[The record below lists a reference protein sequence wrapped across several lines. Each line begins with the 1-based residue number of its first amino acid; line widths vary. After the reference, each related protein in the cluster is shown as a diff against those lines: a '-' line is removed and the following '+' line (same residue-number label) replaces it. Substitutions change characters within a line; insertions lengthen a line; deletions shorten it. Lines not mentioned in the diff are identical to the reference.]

1 MGEPLSWLRLG
12 QRARTPITPLAAHPP
27 ECKATHGSQSCE
39 PRRPGSSRMST
50 RTPPEPGLEA
60 PSTDEGTADFL
71 VRDQDQV
78 WYNPSLE
85 QMVEALQVL
94 LMTHGILE
102 PIPIQYN
109 TYVLHLVEGFAVA
122 QRNTRK
128 AESAYQEARRSLEQN
143 LEQFRLV
150 AEEWLER
157 ESQYRAEVKR
167 LEVLLS
173 KCSRSGLEAV
183 ALARTNSIVDRSS
196 SKGAGFLLRLDELRK
211 QHADNSPP
219 PRDLFISNRT
229 CRTQIQESQTGEDR
243 RTRETGGGP
252 ERGTSLTQNPLTG
265 PLSVPYELN
274 ISFLVLTPKILDNDN
289 DCRMSEKIC
298 QQYMATRAS
307 TASREWWAH
316 RRTHTLRPEVNIMK
330 RYQDSPCNPG
340 VGIATVPAMA
350 SRSHQIHQEAESPIK
365 AHVEEGKVST
375 AFSIPKGSKH
385 QDEAPSMPELSAPN
399 FSYHAKGSHQDEA
412 PSMPEL
418 SAPNFSY
425 HAKGSQHA
433 NVAATAATASSRHER
448 HERDH
453 SPFSFETGDDLDLFP
468 RPTEGEIE
476 VDTPYTSHKG
486 PESTGTGR
494 YRRCDDDANRL
505 EASKEKRPPTGNGN
519 PTTHLFRRDH
529 SRRVPSPCSKPVR
542 GRRDAVYSRQATI
555 GGSPSQCSH
564 NFDPPLAASPAEQE
578 VSQRQQ
584 AETNARIAAKLA
596 LANVHGRTSQN
607 T

>member
-12 QRARTPITPLAAHPP
+12 QRARTPTTPLAAHPP
-27 ECKATHGSQSCE
+27 EWKATHDSQSCE

-60 PSTDEGTADFL
+60 PSTDEGIADFL

-94 LMTHGILE
+94 LMTHGILG

-157 ESQYRAEVKR
+157 ESHYRAEVKR

-211 QHADNSPP
+211 QHADNSQL
-219 PRDLFISNRT
+219 PRDLSISNRT
-229 CRTQIQESQTGEDR
+229 CRTLIQGNQIGEDR
-243 RTRETGGGP
+243 RRRETGGGP
-252 ERGTSLTQNPLTG
+252 ER
-265 PLSVPYELN
+265 
-274 ISFLVLTPKILDNDN
+274 VLTPKILDNDN
-289 DCRMSEKIC
+289 DCRMSEKIF

-316 RRTHTLRPEVNIMK
+316 RRNNTLRPDVNIMK
-330 RYQDSPCNPG
+330 RYQHSSCNPG
-340 VGIATVPAMA
+340 VGIATVPAVA

-365 AHVEEGKVST
+365 AHGEEGKVST
-375 AFSIPKGSKH
+375 TFSI
-385 QDEAPSMPELSAPN
+385 
-399 FSYHAKGSHQDEA
+399 AKGLKHQDEA

-468 RPTEGEIE
+468 RPTEGETE

-494 YRRCDDDANRL
+494 YRHCDDDANRL
-505 EASKEKRPPTGNGN
+505 EASKEKRPPTGNSN
-519 PTTHLFRRDH
+519 PTAHLFRYDH

>member
-12 QRARTPITPLAAHPP
+12 RARTPTAPLTAHPP
-27 ECKATHGSQSCE
+27 ECKATRDSQSCE

-60 PSTDEGTADFL
+60 PSADEGIADFL

-94 LMTHGILE
+94 LMTHGVLE

-122 QRNTRK
+122 QRTTRK
-128 AESAYQEARRSLEQN
+128 AESAHQEARRSLEQN

-183 ALARTNSIVDRSS
+183 ALARTNSIVDRSG
-196 SKGAGFLLRLDELRK
+196 SKGVGFLLRLDELRK
-211 QHADNSPP
+211 HQANDSPP
-219 PRDLFISNRT
+219 RRDLFIPNQTFRT
-229 CRTQIQESQTGEDR
+229 EIQGNQSGKDRT
-243 RTRETGGGP
+243 TGGVGGDP
-252 ERGTSLTQNPLTG
+252 ER
-265 PLSVPYELN
+265 VP
-274 ISFLVLTPKILDNDN
+274 TPKILDNDN
-289 DCRMSEKIC
+289 DYHMSEKIL

-316 RRTHTLRPEVNIMK
+316 RRNHTLRPEVNVMK
-330 RYQDSPCNPG
+330 RYQDGSCNPG
-340 VGIATVPAMA
+340 VGIAAVPAVA
-350 SRSHQIHQEAESPIK
+350 SGSHQIHQEAQSPIK

-375 AFSIPKGSKH
+375 AFSIPKGLNH
-385 QDEAPSMPELSAPN
+385 QDEASSMPEFSAPN
-399 FSYHAKGSHQDEA
+399 FPYHVKGLE
-412 PSMPEL
+412 
-418 SAPNFSY
+418 
-425 HAKGSQHA
+425 HA

-468 RPTEGEIE
+468 RPTEGEID
-476 VDTPYTSHKG
+476 VDTPYTSHKS
-486 PESTGTGR
+486 PESTGAGR
-494 YRRCDDDANRL
+494 YRRCGDDANSL
-505 EASKEKRPPTGNGN
+505 EMSKEQRPPTGNGN

-529 SRRVPSPCSKPVR
+529 PRRVPSPCSKPVR
-542 GRRDAVYSRQATI
+542 GRRDAVYSGQATI
-555 GGSPSQCSH
+555 GGSPIQSSH
-564 NFDPPLAASPAEQE
+564 NLDPPLAASPAEQE
-578 VSQRQQ
+578 VSQKQQ

-596 LANVHGRTSQN
+596 LANVHGRMSQN
-607 T
+607 K